1 MESKLLNKL
10 NYLNNVNL
18 YLFSYLDAYG
28 WAMCIINL
36 LPSSASDQLEQLEI
50 FLNKDPIQRPTFET
64 ALNLKLF
71 DYNKLVSSM
80 AQSFSSLSASS
91 IKSSF
96 DPYQIASLDDL
107 ELNYLNLVDH
117 LAGLSDEC
125 LANEKLIDFLL
136 SPLMFFSDKV
146 RKTIFPSLL
155 IPKDVSSSSIIDSF
169 YSYSLN
175 LSKETNCK
183 LKPFLSLNNYK
194 AFIIPRVLTLF
205 SIHSTQIR
213 IGLLEFFPF
222 YAPHIN
228 DNDTLKVSYYTNII
242 FNLKLSKKY
251 TIFFSVCKI
260 NNFCLNLYLSSNF
273 YRNS

>member
-1 MESKLLNKL
+1 
-10 NYLNNVNL
+10 
-18 YLFSYLDAYG
+18 
-28 WAMCIINL
+28 
-36 LPSSASDQLEQLEI
+36 
-50 FLNKDPIQRPTFET
+50 
-64 ALNLKLF
+64 
-71 DYNKLVSSM
+71 
-80 AQSFSSLSASS
+80 
-91 IKSSF
+91 
-96 DPYQIASLDDL
+96 
-107 ELNYLNLVDH
+107 
-117 LAGLSDEC
+117 
-125 LANEKLIDFLL
+125 
-136 SPLMFFSDKV
+136 MFFSDKV

-228 DNDTLKVSYYTNII
+228 DNDTLKVSNYTNII

-260 NNFCLNLYLSSNF
+260 NNFSLNLYLSSNF